1 MIYLTDSAVKYAANI
16 CSELAGYK
24 VTIACDREKAHQLIE
39 KLFSIVSNDDITKV
53 YDNALI
59 FKNGSSIRFVP
70 VSESARGVKAHLLI
84 ADHNIKDE
92 LLHQVLLPME
102 IIDWYKTKRD

>member
-1 MIYLTDSAVKYAANI
+1 MIYLTDAAVQYAANI

-24 VTIACDREKAHQLIE
+24 VTIACDREKANQLIE
-39 KLFSIVSNDDITKV
+39 KLLSTVSNDDITKV
-53 YDNALI
+53 YDKALI

-70 VSESARGVKAHLLI
+70 ASEFARGAKAHLLI
-84 ADHNIKDE
+84 VDHKVNDE

-102 IIDWYKTKRD
+102 TIDWYKTSI